1 MYLMVIVL
9 NAIIFN
15 MFKLYYYYYA
25 NIHPMVILLLL
36 LLLLFE
42 QIDQMS
48 LTIVGFCFPFPK
60 VSQLPSNL
68 FISVVDDNGG
78 LFFIFL

>member
-1 MYLMVIVL
+1 
-9 NAIIFN
+9 
-15 MFKLYYYYYA
+15 
-25 NIHPMVILLLL
+25 
-36 LLLLFE
+36 
-42 QIDQMS
+42 
-48 LTIVGFCFPFPK
+48 

>member
-1 MYLMVIVL
+1 MVIYL
-9 NAIIFN
+9 FI
-15 MFKLYYYYYA
+15 Y
-25 NIHPMVILLLL
+25 
-36 LLLLFE
+36 LLFE

-60 VSQLPSNL
+60 VPQLPSNL
-68 FISVVDDNGG
+68 FTSVVDDNGG